1 MESKKHFK
9 MYKSGKQWV
18 VAGITTAVATL
29 GTVTTGNH
37 HVKADTLATATT
49 QSTPTQAAQ
58 SSRTVALR
66 STSTTTTGS
75 SSSQTTVNQRK
86 NVQSSEISSQVSKNT
101 GVQNQAKNTTSQT
114 NITAA
119 QEAANQQILDNG
131 KNTFRENQT
140 ANIYNMTGFSAG
152 AVPNRSLGVD
162 VSSYQG
168 TNMAPY
174 AQAGATFSIV
184 KVSQGTGYVNPNA
197 AGQISSSEA
206 NGMMTQGYHY
216 ATFGGNS
223 GAADAEAAH
232 AIAAAQQVG
241 LPKGTY
247 LACDYEQYASGD
259 VNANTNAVIEFMQ
272 RIKNA
277 GYIPLLYSG
286 AYYMKTNLNLSAI
299 VSRFGNCLWIASYP
313 TMSAVDGPNF
323 NYFPSTDG
331 VIMWQYTDNWKGMNV
346 DSSVNVVPMQTAN
359 HHAPGFY
366 SPDGGKTTYYYD
378 ENGNQAFGSQFVW
391 GHWRYF
397 NPHTGAQVKDGYATF
412 DGHTYYYGADGGQVY
427 GSQLINGHW
436 QYFDPHTG
444 AQTINGFA
452 TFNGHTYYYDGNGN
466 QVYGSRFV
474 WGHWRYFNPHTGAQ
488 LKNGYATFGGHT
500 YYYGADGSQVYGSQL
515 INGHWQYFDP
525 HTGAQVKSGYAT
537 FGGRTYY
544 YDGNGNQV
552 YGSQLINGHW
562 QYFDP
567 HTGVQTI
574 SSFASFNG
582 HTYYYDENGNQVY
595 GSQFVWGHWRYF
607 NPHTGAQLKNGYATF
622 GGHTYYYGADGS
634 QIYGSQLVNNHWQ
647 YFDPHTGAQLKN
659 GYATFGGRTY
669 YYDGNGNQVYGSRLV
684 NGHWQYFDP
693 HTGAQFRNCTAVING
708 KKYTFD
714 LNGDIVG

>member
-18 VAGITTAVATL
+18 VAGVTTAVATL
-29 GTVTTGNH
+29 GTVTLGSH
-37 HVKADTLATATT
+37 HVKADTLATATA
-49 QSTPTQAAQ
+49 QSTSTQQAAQ
-58 SSRTVALR
+58 SSRTVTLR
-66 STSTTTTGS
+66 STSAATTS
-75 SSSQTTVNQRK
+75 SSSAQTAMNQQK
-86 NVQSSEISSQVSKNT
+86 NVQSSEVSSQTSKGT
-101 GVQNQAKNTTSQT
+101 SARNQAKNTTSQT

-197 AGQISSSEA
+197 AGQIRSSEA

-216 ATFGGNS
+216 ATFGGNA
-223 GAADAEAAH
+223 GAANAEAAH

-272 RIKNA
+272 RIKDA

-286 AYYMKTNLNLSAI
+286 AYYMKTYLNLNAI
-299 VSRFGNCLWIASYP
+299 VNRFGNCLWIASYP

-323 NYFPSTDG
+323 NYFPSTNG

-346 DSSVNVVPMQTAN
+346 DSSVNVVPMQTQN
-359 HHAPGFY
+359 
-366 SPDGGKTTYYYD
+366 TTQHSQGYEWISGQNIEVYYD
-378 ENGNQAFGSQFVW
+378 AQGNMVHGEQC
-391 GHWRYF
+391 
-397 NPHTGAQVKDGYATF
+397 
-412 DGHTYYYGADGGQVY
+412 
-427 GSQLINGHW
+427 INGHW
-436 QYFDPHTG
+436 QYFDPQTG
-444 AQTINGFA
+444 AQAKNQYVWLGDK
-452 TFNGHTYYYDGNGN
+452 NEEVYYDGLGN
-466 QVYGSRFV
+466 MVHGEHY
-474 WGHWRYFNPHTGAQ
+474 
-488 LKNGYATFGGHT
+488 
-500 YYYGADGSQVYGSQL
+500 

-525 HTGAQVKSGYAT
+525 QTGAQAKNKYVWLSNKEV
-537 FGGRTYY
+537 Y
-544 YDGNGNQV
+544 YDGLGNMV
-552 YGSQLINGHW
+552 YGEQTINGHRQYFDPRTGAQAKNRYVWLSDKNEEVYYDGLGNMVYGEQTIDGHRQYFDPRTGAQAKNQYVWLGDKNEEVYYDGLGNMVHGEHYINGHW

-567 HTGVQTI
+567 Q
-574 SSFASFNG
+574 
-582 HTYYYDENGNQVY
+582 
-595 GSQFVWGHWRYF
+595 
-607 NPHTGAQLKNGYATF
+607 TGAQAKN
-622 GGHTYYYGADGS
+622 
-634 QIYGSQLVNNHWQ
+634 Q
-647 YFDPHTGAQLKN
+647 YVWLGNKN
-659 GYATFGGRTY
+659 EEV
-669 YYDGNGNQVYGSRLV
+669 YYDGLGNMVYGEQCI
-684 NGHWQYFDP
+684 NGHWQYFNP
-693 HTGAQFRNCTAVING
+693 QTGAQAKN
-708 KKYTFD
+708 KYVYLTD
-714 LNGDIVG
+714 KNKTVYYDGLGNLVQ